1 MEFSVT
7 NSSLYKNMDLKL
19 KLIVKQGRNEV
30 DWIMMKKSKI
40 NESGFGWFAQR
51 DTIYLGEKVNT
62 EDKVDYVFL
71 DVNGRPGLV
80 K

>member
-1 MEFSVT
+1 
-7 NSSLYKNMDLKL
+7 
-19 KLIVKQGRNEV
+19 
-30 DWIMMKKSKI
+30 MKKSKI

-71 DVNGRPGLV
+71 DVNGRPQRLEESGLIQEYWLAHRINHGHF
-80 K
+80 